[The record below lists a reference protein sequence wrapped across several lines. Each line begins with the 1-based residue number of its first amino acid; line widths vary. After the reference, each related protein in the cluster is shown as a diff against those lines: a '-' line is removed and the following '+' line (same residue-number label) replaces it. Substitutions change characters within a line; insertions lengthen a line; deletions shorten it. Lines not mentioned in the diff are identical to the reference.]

1 VCQPPINNIFYPTK
15 ILPSVLHFCQFFRVG
30 EYGFQKRRI
39 KTNFFDC
46 DQPLMAHL
54 PIELG
59 TMTYKNRDGSVSS
72 INININHRRPYHDD
86 YHHIS
91 YMYIIVSIFYEL
103 LFIVL

>member
-1 VCQPPINNIFYPTK
+1 M
-15 ILPSVLHFCQFFRVG
+15 G

-46 DQPLMAHL
+46 NQPLMAQL

-72 INININHRRPYHDD
+72 IINYRPYNHNH
-86 YHHIS
+86 YSSLTS
-91 YMYIIVSIFYEL
+91 YYYILGMYSTIIV
-103 LFIVL
+103 

>member
-1 VCQPPINNIFYPTK
+1 M
-15 ILPSVLHFCQFFRVG
+15 G

-46 DQPLMAHL
+46 NQPLMAHL

-72 INININHRRPYHDD
+72 INININHRRPYYDD
-86 YHHIS
+86 YHHKS
-91 YMYIIVSIFYEL
+91 YMYIIVCIVYEL
-103 LFIVL
+103 LFIALFIISVSEIIKTHHTHL